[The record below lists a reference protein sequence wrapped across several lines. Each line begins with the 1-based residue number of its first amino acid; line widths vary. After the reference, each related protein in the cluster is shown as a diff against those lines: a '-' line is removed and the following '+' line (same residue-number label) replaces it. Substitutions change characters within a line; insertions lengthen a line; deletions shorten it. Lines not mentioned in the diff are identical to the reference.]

1 MAEQVAHIDATR
13 PLIRA
18 LMVLTLALALLASW
32 FVVRWYLGNT
42 LAEYHDA
49 DENGIE
55 TVRRAAVWAPSD
67 PLTHWRL
74 GTIANRQLLPD
85 QLHQVVNEYEKAT
98 SLSPND
104 YRYWM
109 ALGTALEQWGEAE
122 RGEQALRRATDL
134 APSYAYPRWYL
145 GNLLLRSGRY
155 DQAFVE
161 LQRAANANPDL
172 RSQLINL
179 AWVIH
184 NKNLDSFVEAV
195 GNSANVRSE
204 LAAYLVGRQRF
215 EDGILLWH
223 RLNET
228 EKRANRTNGEAIVGA
243 LVTAK
248 RFHQAAEVANDLVP
262 APTYRTGEG
271 KFVDGG
277 FEDDVAPQKG
287 AVFGWQVNSLQQA
300 KVGIDPNRGHNS
312 SRSLRIVFQVPSR
325 LDSISVSQLVP
336 VRPDTQYDFEC
347 YVRTQDL
354 VSASTPRIEIID
366 ATEGLGVTGSSLAP
380 TGSSDWQQIILS
392 FKTGA
397 KSEALT
403 VKVIRTSCVGDDPVC
418 PIFGTVWY
426 DGFNLKR
433 RS

>member
-1 MAEQVAHIDATR
+1 MAEQVVHIDATQ
-13 PLIRA
+13 PLVRA
-18 LMVLTLALALLASW
+18 VMVLTLVLALLASW

-42 LAEYHDA
+42 LAEYHNA
-49 DENGIE
+49 DENGLE
-55 TVRRAAVWAPSD
+55 TVRRAVSWAPSD

-74 GTIANRQLLPD
+74 GAIAQRQLLPD
-85 QLHQVVNEYEKAT
+85 QLHQVVDEYEKAA

-104 YRYWM
+104 YRFWM
-109 ALGTALEQWGEAE
+109 ALGTALEQWGEVE
-122 RGEQALRRATDL
+122 RGEKALRRATEL

-155 DQAFVE
+155 DQAFAE
-161 LQRAANANPDL
+161 LRRAAEADPGL
-172 RSQLINL
+172 RSQLLDL
-179 AWVIH
+179 AWAIY
-184 NKNLDSFVEAV
+184 NKDLDSFVEAV
-195 GNSANVRSE
+195 GNSANARAE
-204 LAAYLVGRQRF
+204 LAAYLLGRQRF
-215 EDGILLWH
+215 EDGILLWQ
-223 RLNET
+223 RLNEA
-228 EKRANRTNGEAIVGA
+228 EKQANRTNGEAIVGA

-262 APTYRTGEG
+262 AASYRTGEG

-277 FEDDVAPQKG
+277 FEDDVIPQTG
-287 AVFGWQVNSLQQA
+287 AVFGWQVKSLQQA
-300 KVGIDPNRGHNS
+300 QVGIDPTRGHNG

-347 YVRTQDL
+347 YVRSLDL
-354 VSASTPRIEIID
+354 QSTSTPRIEIAD
-366 ATEGLGVTGSSLAP
+366 ATEGQGVTGSDPAP
-380 TGSSDWQQIILS
+380 TGSTAWQRIAFS

-397 KSEALT
+397 KTEAVT
-403 VKVIRTSCVGDDPVC
+403 VKIIRTSCGEDPVC

-426 DGFNLKR
+426 DDFNLKR

>member
-1 MAEQVAHIDATR
+1 MAEQVAHIDATK
-13 PLIRA
+13 PLVRA
-18 LMVLTLALALLASW
+18 VMVLTLVLALLASW

-49 DENGIE
+49 DENGLE
-55 TVRRAAVWAPSD
+55 TVRRAVSWAPSD

-74 GTIANRQLLPD
+74 GAIAQRQLLPD
-85 QLHQVVNEYEKAT
+85 QLHQVVDEYEKAA

-104 YRYWM
+104 YRFWM
-109 ALGTALEQWGEAE
+109 ALGTALEQWGEVE
-122 RGEQALRRATDL
+122 RGEKALRRATEL

-155 DQAFVE
+155 DQAFAE
-161 LQRAANANPDL
+161 LRRAADADPDL
-172 RSQLINL
+172 RSQLLNL
-179 AWVIH
+179 AWAIY

-195 GNSANVRSE
+195 GNSANARAE

-215 EDGILLWH
+215 EDGILLWQ
-223 RLNET
+223 RLNES

-262 APTYRTGEG
+262 AAAYRTGEG

-277 FEDDVAPQKG
+277 FEDDLIPQTG
-287 AVFGWQVNSLQQA
+287 AVFGWQVKSLQQA
-300 KVGIDPNRGHNS
+300 QVGIDPDRGHNS

-347 YVRTQDL
+347 YVRSQDL
-354 VSASTPRIEIID
+354 QSASTPRIEIAD
-366 ATEGLGVTGSSLAP
+366 ATEGQGVTGSDPAP
-380 TGSSDWQQIILS
+380 TGSTDWQRIAFS

-397 KSEALT
+397 KTEAVT
-403 VKVIRTSCVGDDPVC
+403 VKIIRTSCGEDPVC

-426 DGFNLKR
+426 DDFNLKR

>member
-1 MAEQVAHIDATR
+1 MAEQVAHIDATK
-13 PLIRA
+13 PLVRA
-18 LMVLTLALALLASW
+18 VMVLTLVLALLASW

-49 DENGIE
+49 DENGLE
-55 TVRRAAVWAPSD
+55 TVRRAVSWAPSD

-74 GTIANRQLLPD
+74 GAIAQRQLLPD
-85 QLHQVVNEYEKAT
+85 QLHQVVDEYEKAA

-104 YRYWM
+104 YRFWM
-109 ALGTALEQWGEAE
+109 ALGTALEQWGEVE
-122 RGEQALRRATDL
+122 RGEKALRRATEL

-155 DQAFVE
+155 DQAFAE
-161 LQRAANANPDL
+161 LRRAADADPDL
-172 RSQLINL
+172 RSQLLNL
-179 AWVIH
+179 AWAIY

-195 GNSANVRSE
+195 GNSANARAE

-215 EDGILLWH
+215 EDGILLWQ
-223 RLNET
+223 RLNES

-262 APTYRTGEG
+262 AAAYRTGEG

-277 FEDDVAPQKG
+277 FEDDLTPQTG
-287 AVFGWQVNSLQQA
+287 AVFGWQVKSLQQA
-300 KVGIDPNRGHNS
+300 QVGIDPDLGHNS

-347 YVRTQDL
+347 YVRSQDL
-354 VSASTPRIEIID
+354 QSASTPRIEIAD
-366 ATEGLGVTGSSLAP
+366 ATEGQGVTGSDPAP
-380 TGSSDWQQIILS
+380 TGSTDWQRIAFS

-397 KSEALT
+397 KTEAVT
-403 VKVIRTSCVGDDPVC
+403 VKIIRTSCGEDPVC

-426 DGFNLKR
+426 DDFNLKR